1 MKGGYWQ
8 STATCKTSHH
18 CLSTKQAAFL
28 FTTTY
33 ICITLSAATR
43 GKIYCNPDVFLTKSY
58 IEILRTFTV
67 MFWYQ
72 FPSKAESSYS

>member
-18 CLSTKQAAFL
+18 CLSTKQTAFL

-33 ICITLSAATR
+33 ICITLSPATC
-43 GKIYCNPDVFLTKSY
+43 GKIYCNPDVFFNQ
-58 IEILRTFTV
+58 ILRWDFEN
-67 MFWYQ
+67 F
-72 FPSKAESSYS
+72 YSHVLVSISL